1 MSTPGKII
9 AAILKSEHSHTLLNK
24 GNKKS
29 RLNQSCILFTPD
41 TGRSCSNIRP
51 SPASNLLN
59 SCSIFVSH
67 NRAQQPPEKGD
78 TENAVFYLLYEPGWY
93 GTNPRAET
101 LKDTFKHSWGSG
113 VEDVNKLI
121 CVEKQASSVL
131 FKCSQLHVPV
141 CALDDTAVLQ
151 LSGSASA
158 IPEPTQRGMHTGGA
172 NCTKTVLSINR
183 FPYGG
188 HTKFRF
194 FLQLLSSLSYPEF
207 LEVTACIASSN
218 LLSLIPNFL

>member
-188 HTKFRF
+188 HT
-194 FLQLLSSLSYPEF
+194 SLGFSCNF
-207 LEVTACIASSN
+207 CQASAT
-218 LLSLIPNFL
+218 LNFLKLLHASHQVIYSH